1 MKRIQQLTF
10 IVLLTAL
17 GFSFSFAQS
26 VDELLKQGDQ
36 YVAEFNHQKALDV
49 YTQADK
55 LSPNNWDVLWRISR
69 AYVDLG
75 REGDEN
81 QQGNVWYVDVSV
93 DAGGERYYAKAQSE
107 SIEMALDE
115 VVNDISARI
124 RGARGKKE
132 TLTRRGGAFIKS
144 LMQRG

>member
-1 MKRIQQLTF
+1 MQIDFKGTNYEPTEQIIALMKRRVSSVEKF
-10 IVLLTAL
+10 L
-17 GFSFSFAQS
+17 GR
-26 VDELLKQGDQ
+26 DR
-36 YVAEFNHQKALDV
+36 KA
-49 YTQADK
+49 A
-55 LSPNNWDVLWRISR
+55 R

-81 QQGNVWYVDVSV
+81 QQGNVWYVDISV
-93 DAGGERYYAKAQSE
+93 DAGGERYYARAQRE

-115 VVNDISARI
+115 VVNDVCARI